1 MTETADLLIAL
12 DVQYL
17 VIGGIFNLLKAA
29 SYEVEVEVAVNLI
42 VKQTKLKN
50 MQHLLLNTIQILQL

>member
-1 MTETADLLIAL
+1 
-12 DVQYL
+12 
-17 VIGGIFNLLKAA
+17 LKAA

-50 MQHLLLNTIQILQL
+50 MQQD

>member
-1 MTETADLLIAL
+1 MT
-12 DVQYL
+12 Q
-17 VIGGIFNLLKAA
+17 KSHS

-50 MQHLLLNTIQILQL
+50 MQQD

>member
-1 MTETADLLIAL
+1 LLIAL

-50 MQHLLLNTIQILQL
+50 MQQV

>member
-1 MTETADLLIAL
+1 LLIAL

-29 SYEVEVEVAVNLI
+29 SYEVKVEVEVIIPETTVI
-42 VKQTKLKN
+42 SY
-50 MQHLLLNTIQILQL
+50 MID